1 MRAATPTIQ
10 LFGQFCISCR
20 GRVAELGIAGVT
32 RELLAYLLTTAGK
45 ATRRDS
51 LTEMFWED
59 MEFNSARAALNTAV
73 WRVNR
78 VLRPLR
84 GLTLVSTADGGPR
97 SPLSSTRTTR
107 SRGSTQTST
116 RSTPRSSGAPALR
129 CSRSGS
135 TSPDVTRLTR

>member
-51 LTEMFWED
+51 LTDMLWED
-59 MEFNSARAALNTAV
+59 MEFNGARAALNTAV

-84 GLTLVSTADGGPR
+84 GLTLVSTADAIR
-97 SPLSSTRTTR
+97 LDAAAETRIDTR
-107 SRGSTQTST
+107 LMES
-116 RSTPRSSGAPALR
+116 ALR
-129 CSRSGS
+129 PGDPCDR
-135 TSPDVTRLTR
+135 PVP